1 MQILLRC
8 MDPND
13 LSLRKNSHKHIA
25 VIISNLVKIFPMV
38 AFHNTT
44 QRLAVGT
51 YEGPIGIYD
60 MRTSA
65 RLEVFDGHQG
75 SVKCLCFDEKGK
87 LLVSYSAADLSLKLW
102 KVGDNSFF
110 SQLMGGNNKVA
121 NQVSLKPL
129 QKAQAQRIQADRLI
143 SETTT
148 AEESHV
154 ESRCRVSFLEKDQKA
169 VELTREDKSKE
180 VYRIVK

>member
-1 MQILLRC
+1 
-8 MDPND
+8 
-13 LSLRKNSHKHIA
+13 
-25 VIISNLVKIFPMV
+25 
-38 AFHNTT
+38 
-44 QRLAVGT
+44 
-51 YEGPIGIYD
+51 

-110 SQLMGGNNKVA
+110 SQLMGGNNRVA
-121 NQVSLKPL
+121 NQISLKQL
-129 QKAQAQRIQADRLI
+129 QKPHTPTARVDRLMT
-143 SETTT
+143 EVTP
-148 AEESHV
+148 EESHT
-154 ESRCRVSFLEKDQKA
+154 ESRCRVSFLEKDQKS